1 MKISKL
7 NKYEQF
13 SIPSI
18 KKNGVILEH
27 GLGST
32 HVMYYSCTKEDKMG
46 NVTGYANLKTRISL
60 DTEVVRHGKID
71 NKIQQKTEKS

>member
-13 SIPSI
+13 SIPNI
-18 KKNGVILEH
+18 KKNGVVLEH

-32 HVMYYSCTKEDKMG
+32 HVMYYDCKKEDK
-46 NVTGYANLKTRISL
+46 IC
-60 DTEVVRHGKID
+60 VRA
-71 NKIQQKTEKS
+71 QVQRS

>member
-13 SIPSI
+13 SIPNI
-18 KKNGVILEH
+18 KKNGVVLEH

-32 HVMYYSCTKEDKMG
+32 HVMYYDCKKEDKMG
-46 NVTGYANLKTRISL
+46 NVTGYANTKTRISL
-60 DTEVVRHGKID
+60 DTEVIRHGKID
-71 NKIQQKTEKS
+71 NKIQQRTKKS